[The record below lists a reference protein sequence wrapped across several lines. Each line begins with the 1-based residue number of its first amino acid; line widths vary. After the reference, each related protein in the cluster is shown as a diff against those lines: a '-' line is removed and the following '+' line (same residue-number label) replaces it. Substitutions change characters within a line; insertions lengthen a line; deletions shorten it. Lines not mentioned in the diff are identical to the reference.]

1 MGITTGRCP
10 KNLLSHMM
18 KTRIWKIQS
27 MLIAEVR
34 DIPSLQALLTDHQTV
49 NEKHAALLYQG
60 PDDHEDILHPL
71 REAANR
77 VGREVERFAEVLDGY
92 NPHRATGEAER
103 YGMTMDLLNLYY
115 DISSE
120 TLKGLRQKH
129 STNREQENDGD
140 NSRES
145 SLELLSTTV
154 QDLNRWEQ
162 ETQTWDLLRRLVDLR
177 FPRPD
182 QQRSK
187 SRSGTNLSSPY
198 ASEREL
204 WESFLESDDLALERK
219 TVLQWLKDTAE
230 EAGEDI
236 NRIVTRSQQD
246 AEREDTIAQG
256 WLYTKQAIKNQKRIH
271 TWNQSVDPNSADV
284 QKIHLNQE
292 GTQPLV
298 TQLDPDAPD
307 RQGRTLETNDQYY
320 ERSTWIGCYELLRR
334 GKTAS
339 EIREWCN
346 ERAETWRAVSMLGLP
361 FDTDEDSD
369 DEADPASILLWRRTC
384 YAIASRPDGGDYQ
397 KAVYGILSGDVE
409 SVEAVC
415 KSWNDYVFV
424 HYNALLKN
432 QYDLYLQGLRSQ
444 VSEIKNSLRL
454 SAFDAVAQYGDS
466 GTAGKQLVARLRVD
480 PQTSQQTLEPMKLLQ
495 GVLIA
500 DDFKDFIY
508 QQGLS
513 LSRTANIGEVSSLMP
528 ARNEQPKDDDIIE
541 YVALNDHDGLR
552 VLVHTLLIFRS
563 LGMDL
568 GGYGQEIEVENCIVA
583 YISFLRL
590 AGKEELIPLYSSQLS
605 GVRKYAVLARN
616 LIDVTD
622 HNQRVTQIKLMR
634 ELGLDVQNFV
644 KMQSRFLLS
653 DHPDESKDYPAA
665 RTFKLFEDNLS
676 FKSSKWKLRHNI
688 QGQYGEEPERID
700 MLLIRSLE
708 WYLLVD
714 GLWSET
720 FSVGTLLYMRFYSK
734 WSL

>member
-1 MGITTGRCP
+1 
-10 KNLLSHMM
+10 MM

>member
-1 MGITTGRCP
+1 
-10 KNLLSHMM
+10 MM

-115 DISSE
+115 DISCE

-129 STNREQENDGD
+129 STNREQEIDGD

-187 SRSGTNLSSPY
+187 SRSGTNLPSPY

-204 WESFLESDDLALERK
+204 WESFLQSDDLALERK

-298 TQLDPDAPD
+298 TQLDPDAPN

-444 VSEIKNSLRL
+444 VFEIKNSLRL

-528 ARNEQPKDDDIIE
+528 ARNKQPKDDDIIE

>member
-1 MGITTGRCP
+1 
-10 KNLLSHMM
+10 
-18 KTRIWKIQS
+18 

-384 YAIASRPDGGDYQ
+384 YAIASRLDGGDYQ

>member
-1 MGITTGRCP
+1 
-10 KNLLSHMM
+10 MM

-298 TQLDPDAPD
+298 TQLDPDAPN